1 MTFLRSLPADET
13 NPVARARDALHDG
26 LAGVEWPMTLTL
38 SMNLPA
44 KLKKF
49 DREITAIAPGTE
61 PVNALAVRCFIT
73 DADRAIA
80 DLETVFEWTGRRS
93 VQVLNLSLPPV
104 HPACSSCF
112 SGYQDA
118 LNFAWQMGRTLRF
131 AAERSGTDLAL
142 EAAAGGC
149 LLSPVELREL
159 LDACGSHA
167 LGVCLDVERLKGIGL
182 VTDWLSTLG
191 SRVRCIRLDA
201 ENATQI
207 ESLIESRYRGVI
219 ALRGDRVPANLTK
232 TESQAHD

>member
-1 MTFLRSLPADET
+1 MTFVRTLTADDT
-13 NPVARARDALHDG
+13 NPVARARDALHEG
-26 LAGVEWPMTLTL
+26 LAGVEWPMTLTTAI
-38 SMNLPA
+38 NLPA
-44 KLKKF
+44 ALKKQ

-61 PVNALAVRCFIT
+61 PVKALAVRCLIT

-93 VQVLNLSLPPV
+93 VQMLNLSLPPV

-112 SGYQDA
+112 AGYQDA

-167 LGVCLDVERLKGIGL
+167 LGVCLDVERLHGIGL
-182 VTDWLSTLG
+182 VADWLTTLG

-201 ENATQI
+201 ENTAQV
-207 ESLIESRYRGVI
+207 ESLNESRSRGVI
-219 ALRGDRVPANLTK
+219 ALRGDHVPACLSDS
-232 TESQAHD
+232 ESPANE